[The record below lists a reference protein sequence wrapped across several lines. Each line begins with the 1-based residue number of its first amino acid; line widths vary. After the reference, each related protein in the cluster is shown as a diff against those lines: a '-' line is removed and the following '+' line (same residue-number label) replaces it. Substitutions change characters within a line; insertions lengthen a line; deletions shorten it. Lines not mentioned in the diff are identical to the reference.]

1 MIKGETMWTAVW
13 VAGAAFAAG
22 AAGAWMVR
30 PWLDRRRRKSMPKR
44 WNLAGRPVFNA
55 DERALYRRLI
65 QTLPDHVILAK
76 LPLLRFCQA
85 MSRKESILWY
95 DLLQPMHVGFAI
107 CSPNG
112 RVLAAVDVDHGA
124 LSARQKRIKSEALR
138 ACGVHYVR
146 YRADDFPSA
155 ADIKRWISSDALN
168 TPADFG
174 QESTP
179 SIAAAGAQ
187 LASTVRKRRAERGAR
202 WQDSSFAT
210 DSFFAVDNRLD
221 AMLSDISPIARHTV
235 PHDDGAPERP
245 QTA

>member
-1 MIKGETMWTAVW
+1 MWTAVW
-13 VAGAAFAAG
+13 LAGAAFLAG
-22 AAGAWMVR
+22 MACAWMAR
-30 PWLDRRRRKSMPKR
+30 PWFDRRKRKTLPKR

-55 DERALYRRLI
+55 DERALYKRLV

-85 MSRKESILWY
+85 MSRKESIIWY

-107 CSPNG
+107 CAPNG

-124 LSARQKRIKSEALR
+124 LSSRQKRIKSEALR

-146 YRADDFPSA
+146 YRADDFPSPT
-155 ADIKRWISSDALN
+155 DIKRWISSDAL
-168 TPADFG
+168 TD
-174 QESTP
+174 STDSGHEHSSP

-187 LASTVRKRRAERGAR
+187 LASTVRKRRAERSSR

-210 DSFFAVDNRLD
+210 DSFFAADSRLD
-221 AMLSDISPIARHTV
+221 TILNDIDPIARHTV
-235 PHDDGAPERP
+235 PHADDAPERP
-245 QTA
+245 RTT

>member
-1 MIKGETMWTAVW
+1 MWTAIW
-13 VAGAAFAAG
+13 MTGAAFAAG
-22 AAGAWMVR
+22 MLCAWVLR
-30 PWLDRRRRKSMPKR
+30 PWFDRRRRKALPKR
-44 WNLAGRPVFNA
+44 WNLAGRPVFSA
-55 DERALYRRLI
+55 DERALHRRLV

-85 MSRKESILWY
+85 MSRKESMLWY

-107 CSPNG
+107 CAPNG
-112 RVLAAVDVDHGA
+112 RVLAAIDVDHGA

-155 ADIKRWISSDALN
+155 NDIRRWISSDALSN
-168 TPADFG
+168 AVDSG
-174 QESTP
+174 HEHSSP

-187 LASTVRKRRAERGAR
+187 LANTVRKRRAERGAR

-210 DSFFAVDNRLD
+210 DSFFAADSRLD
-221 AMLSDISPIARHTV
+221 AALSGLDPMARHTV
-235 PHDDGAPERP
+235 PQEEDTQNAPSRP
-245 QTA
+245 RPA

>member
-1 MIKGETMWTAVW
+1 MSTAVW
-13 VAGAAFAAG
+13 LAGIAFLAG
-22 AAGAWMVR
+22 LVCAWLAR
-30 PWLDRRRRKSMPKR
+30 PWLDRRKRKSLPKR

-55 DERALYRRLI
+55 DERALYRRLV

-107 CSPNG
+107 CAPNG

-155 ADIKRWISSDALN
+155 ADIKRWISSDALS
-168 TPADFG
+168 DSLDSG
-174 QESTP
+174 HEHSSP

-187 LASTVRKRRAERGAR
+187 LANTVRKRRAERSSR

-210 DSFFAVDNRLD
+210 DSFFAPDSRLD
-221 AMLSDISPIARHTV
+221 AMLSDIDPIARHTV
-235 PHDDGAPERP
+235 PQDDGEPTRP
-245 QTA
+245 RAA

>member
-1 MIKGETMWTAVW
+1 MWTAVW

-22 AAGAWMVR
+22 LLVAWVAR
-30 PWLDRRRRKSMPKR
+30 PWMDRRKRKSLPKR
-44 WNLAGRPVFNA
+44 WDLASRPVFSA
-55 DERALYRRLI
+55 DERALYRRLT

-85 MSRKESILWY
+85 MSRKESITWY

-107 CSPNG
+107 CAPNG

-124 LSARQKRIKSEALR
+124 LSARQKKIKSEALR

-155 ADIKRWISSDALN
+155 AEIKRWIASDALSRP
-168 TPADFG
+168 TEPGAL
-174 QESTP
+174 SSP

-202 WQDSSFAT
+202 WQDSSYAT
-210 DSFFAVDNRLD
+210 DSFFAPDSRLD
-221 AMLSDISPIARHTV
+221 AMLSDIDPIARHTV
-235 PHDDGAPERP
+235 PHDDSEPPRQRP
-245 QTA
+245 QPV